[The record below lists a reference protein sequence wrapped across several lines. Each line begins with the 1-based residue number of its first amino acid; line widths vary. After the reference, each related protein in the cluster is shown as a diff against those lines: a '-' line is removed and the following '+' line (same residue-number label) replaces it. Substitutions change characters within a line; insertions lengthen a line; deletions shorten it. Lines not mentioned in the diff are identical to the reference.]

1 MIKKQKLGFL
11 NPSLFVLTC
20 SRKKD
25 KIYKKYVGVKMSI
38 LIIIVIAFLI
48 LAGYSALGGET
59 SDCFSSCG
67 CCLLLPGILI
77 FLGILFLILEIF
89 H

>member
-1 MIKKQKLGFL
+1 
-11 NPSLFVLTC
+11 
-20 SRKKD
+20 
-25 KIYKKYVGVKMSI
+25 MSI

-59 SDCFSSCG
+59 SDCFGGCG

-77 FLGILFLILEIF
+77 FLGILFLILKIF